1 MRPRNTKNLKTTL
14 SWIRLT
20 NRSQRKARKRYRKN
34 NALYTLIYNVLQGYQ
49 TSTVSFF
56 TWIPLLWGSSRVTFF
71 FRNAVSFRL
80 KTITVPRLN
89 HRRSAAS
96 RTLSLASSSIIALFV
111 LRRMWPRGDRPK
123 ALRLQQPQKALELRR
138 TSS

>member
-96 RTLSLASSSIIALFV
+96 RTLSLASSSKTNLGDCVRGEWANFTRLV
-111 LRRMWPRGDRPK
+111 LGCMEAK
-123 ALRLQQPQKALELRR
+123 FCK
-138 TSS
+138 